1 MLGAASSLGDPTRDV
16 KRVVIVDDSQAMRGW
31 LRLVMEQDP
40 RLTVVGEAASAYEA
54 RHVIKQVSPDVLTLD
69 IEMPG
74 MNGLDFLER
83 LMRLRPMPV
92 VMITGAT
99 RNHSTATIQALSL
112 GAIDYIL
119 KPTAANDQAAQLLMS
134 RRVYS
139 AACSTVQPREM
150 AQRQAALTVPV
161 ARTDVMP
168 LIMIGASTGG
178 VAALETVLSGLD
190 PSGPPVVIVQHM
202 PGPFLVSFA
211 KQLNRQLD
219 QNVGLV
225 REREVLQPGQ
235 IRLAPADGAHTEVLR
250 KGTAWTCRFVPEGQN
265 TLHCPSVDVL
275 FHSAT
280 RHASDV
286 IAVMLTGLGH
296 DGAEGMVELRANGA
310 STLGQDEATS
320 VVYGM
325 PRVAYERGGVQKQ
338 LPLGRLGNAINGAVA
353 AWYANAEK
361 GRPS

>member
-1 MLGAASSLGDPTRDV
+1 MLGAESSLGDPTRDV

-150 AQRQAALTVPV
+150 AQRPQTPPPQADSDIKPLVEALQAGFDRSAEQASQTTVVYACP
-161 ARTDVMP
+161 MW
-168 LIMIGASTGG
+168 GAS
-178 VAALETVLSGLD
+178 
-190 PSGPPVVIVQHM
+190 
-202 PGPFLVSFA
+202 
-211 KQLNRQLD
+211 
-219 QNVGLV
+219 
-225 REREVLQPGQ
+225 
-235 IRLAPADGAHTEVLR
+235 LR
-250 KGTAWTCRFVPEGQN
+250 
-265 TLHCPSVDVL
+265 
-275 FHSAT
+275 
-280 RHASDV
+280 
-286 IAVMLTGLGH
+286 
-296 DGAEGMVELRANGA
+296 
-310 STLGQDEATS
+310 
-320 VVYGM
+320 
-325 PRVAYERGGVQKQ
+325 
-338 LPLGRLGNAINGAVA
+338 
-353 AWYANAEK
+353 
-361 GRPS
+361 